1 MADVL
6 VVKLGAIG
14 DLVMA
19 TPALQ
24 AVRERHH
31 GSKVVL
37 LTGTWSA
44 PAVAGNPSIDETIVV
59 DERIFWKPD
68 PGALL
73 RLLCTLR
80 RRRFQTAYIMHWSPL
95 FALFAAA
102 AGIPERI
109 GFRRGRR
116 GWFLTQSAG
125 FTEGV
130 PGTHAIAQYRALVT
144 AAPGGDVPR
153 AVFMLSDQ
161 EREWAGAWCAAH
173 GLGAD
178 RVLIGVAPG
187 GGDNPRSSM
196 PLRRWPIGRFR
207 ETVRL
212 LLAADPALAVI
223 LLGGARERELCET
236 VCYGLDPVRVT
247 VAAGGL
253 SLRESAAVLS
263 RCACLLCN
271 DSGLMHLAG
280 ALDVPTVAVFG
291 PTAPWDKL
299 PPGPLHRALYAPRAC
314 SPCYRFGRFPGCQD
328 PGCLRDIRVD
338 AAAQAVHEALAAQRT
353 PLTTPEK
360 NCRTTIP

>member
-1 MADVL
+1 MADIL

-24 AVRERHH
+24 VVRERHP

-44 PAVAGNPSIDETIVV
+44 PAVAGNPSIDEIIVV
-59 DERIFWKPD
+59 DERIFWKPN

-130 PGTHAIAQYRALVT
+130 PGAHAIAQYRTLVT

-153 AVFMLSDQ
+153 AVFVLSDQ
-161 EREWAGAWCAAH
+161 EREWADAWCAAH
-173 GLGAD
+173 GLEAD
-178 RVLIGVAPG
+178 RVLIAVAPG

-207 ETVRL
+207 DTVRL
-212 LLAADPALAVI
+212 LLESEPAVSVI
-223 LLGGARERELCET
+223 LLGGSRERTLCET
-236 VCYGLDPVRVT
+236 VCRDLDPARVT
-247 VAAGGL
+247 VAAGQL
-253 SLRESAAVLS
+253 TLRQSAAVLA
-263 RCACLLCN
+263 RCRCLLCN
-271 DSGLMHLAG
+271 DSGLMHIAG

-299 PPGPLHRALYAPRAC
+299 PPGPLHRALYASRAC
-314 SPCYRFGRFPGCQD
+314 SPCYRFGRWPQCSN
-328 PGCLRDIRVD
+328 PRCLAEIPSD
-338 AAAQAVHEALAAQRT
+338 AAVHAVREVVRRT
-353 PLTTPEK
+353 SSVDRGIEK
-360 NCRTTIP
+360 LYNSCP